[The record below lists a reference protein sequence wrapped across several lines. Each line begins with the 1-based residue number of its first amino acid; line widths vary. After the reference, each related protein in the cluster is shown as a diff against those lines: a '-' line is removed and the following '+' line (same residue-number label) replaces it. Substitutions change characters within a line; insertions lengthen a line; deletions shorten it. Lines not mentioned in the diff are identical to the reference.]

1 VNKSLTEEIKETGKR
16 IGLYVIYE
24 RDTRGVLGRSVER
37 IFKVATEGGNNC
49 VYIDAVLCLFNTEM
63 DAEEYIN
70 RWLEHPEEW
79 EIGGTDEIQVAIEI
93 LEDLSED
100 YSYAVVNPP
109 LDLEKG
115 LIPTEIDLLIE
126 NLELMR

>member
-16 IGLYVIYE
+16 TGLYVIYE
-24 RDTRGVLGRSVER
+24 RDSMGVLGRSVEK

-63 DAEEYIN
+63 DAEEYMN

-79 EIGGTDEIQVAIEI
+79 EIGGTDEIQLGIEI

>member
-1 VNKSLTEEIKETGKR
+1 M
-16 IGLYVIYE
+16 E
-24 RDTRGVLGRSVER
+24 RRG
-37 IFKVATEGGNNC
+37 A
-49 VYIDAVLCLFNTEM
+49 
-63 DAEEYIN
+63 
-70 RWLEHPEEW
+70 
-79 EIGGTDEIQVAIEI
+79 DEVVAIDI